1 MTLPSVAPQHPLEG
15 ARSLLKR
22 GIAVPYSFPLP
33 TEDTK
38 WKVSFE
44 KPTDVTLVGS
54 WANKVS
60 VKAKDG
66 ERFGVDLA
74 VEMPEVCVFLD
85 ILDYVLFS
93 RCSNS
98 LQSLF
103 QEKDYL
109 DGRFFH
115 KRAFYLASIAAAI
128 QRKKSGFDVDVLY
141 ESRSNNPRLTTLVLR
156 PRKGVLFVSRMHMI

>member
-15 ARSLLKR
+15 ARFLLKR

-66 ERFGVDLA
+66 GRFGVDLA
-74 VEMPEVCVFLD
+74 VEMPEVCFFFGYTGL
-85 ILDYVLFS
+85 
-93 RCSNS
+93 
-98 LQSLF
+98 
-103 QEKDYL
+103 
-109 DGRFFH
+109 RF
-115 KRAFYLASIAAAI
+115 I
-128 QRKKSGFDVDVLY
+128 Q
-141 ESRSNNPRLTTLVLR
+141 
-156 PRKGVLFVSRMHMI
+156 